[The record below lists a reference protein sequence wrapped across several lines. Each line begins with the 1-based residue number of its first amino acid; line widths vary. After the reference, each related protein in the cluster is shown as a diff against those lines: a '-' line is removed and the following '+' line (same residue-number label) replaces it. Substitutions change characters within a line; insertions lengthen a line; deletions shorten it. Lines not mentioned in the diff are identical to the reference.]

1 MIRRIAFAIST
12 LMSVATLNA
21 QTPDRSPGA
30 DLIVFNGKITTQNLA
45 QPQAS
50 ALGVKGGRIY
60 SVGTD
65 AEILSLKDGNTRLI
79 DADGKRLIPGLLD
92 AHVHVLNESANN
104 YNVRWD
110 GVPTLKRALEM
121 LSEQARRTPDGQWV
135 RVIGGWS
142 PYQFAEKRLPTI
154 E

>member
-1 MIRRIAFAIST
+1 MTRPIALVLSIALLVVT
-12 LMSVATLNA
+12 VNA
-21 QTPDRSPGA
+21 QTPDRSGGA

-50 ALGVKGGRIY
+50 ALAVKRGRIY

-92 AHVHVLNESANN
+92 AHVHVLNEGANN

-121 LSEQARRTPDGQWV
+121 LTEQTTDEHRRL
-135 RVIGGWS
+135 RVYIDEHLVSGSW
-142 PYQFAEKRLPTI
+142 
-154 E
+154 